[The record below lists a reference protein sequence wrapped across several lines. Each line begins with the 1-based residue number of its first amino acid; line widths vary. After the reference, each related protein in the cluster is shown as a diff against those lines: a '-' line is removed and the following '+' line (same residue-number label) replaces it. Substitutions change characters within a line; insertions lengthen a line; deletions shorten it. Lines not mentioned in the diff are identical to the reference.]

1 MVKERLCSSDAAKF
15 VKGVYKHRIK
25 AIFLMLVLA
34 VNFFLMFL
42 LMRSFELDTASKL
55 LLCGALL
62 VLVIIVLYYAGK
74 FSVELYKARS
84 MKQGEFRF
92 VTDELQYAEVRT
104 VVRYRHRHHVPE
116 DTYYLVFKC
125 YGEFRVYNKVYYQG
139 TALEMG
145 LTGVYNTAVQGDEF
159 YLLLSPKQEILMVY
173 NKKFFE
179 LEEEA

>member
-1 MVKERLCSSDAAKF
+1 
-15 VKGVYKHRIK
+15 
-25 AIFLMLVLA
+25 
-34 VNFFLMFL
+34 MFL
-42 LMRSFELDTASKL
+42 LMCSIELDTVSEL
-55 LLCGALL
+55 LLGGALL
-62 VLVIIVLYYAGK
+62 VPVIIVLYYAGK

-104 VVRYRHRHHVPE
+104 VVRRTHHHYVPE

-125 YGEFRVYNKVYYQG
+125 YGEFRAYNKVYYRG
-139 TALEMG
+139 TTMEMG
-145 LTGVYNTAVQGDEF
+145 RTGVYNTAVQGDEF

-179 LEEEA
+179 LEKDE